1 MTRGYDHKVNQK
13 ILWTLHN
20 LSSMVLEQEL
30 FDRIRRLIKK
40 LTPKV
45 SLKHVTDDLTLIRF
59 PRLYSEY
66 RTLNI
71 LSKFYLGSLKSR
83 YIIGKKLNAAFIFHM
98 PTLFEEAVAGWMH
111 RSFSGQVVVKRQ
123 WSIPL
128 KGLTHSVS
136 R

>member
-1 MTRGYDHKVNQK
+1 
-13 ILWTLHN
+13 
-20 LSSMVLEQEL
+20 MVLEQEL
-30 FDRIRRLIKK
+30 FDRVRRLIRE

-71 LSKFYLGSLKSR
+71 LSKLILAHSSPVISSGQSSTLP
-83 YIIGKKLNAAFIFHM
+83 FIFHM

-111 RSFSGQVVVKRQ
+111 RSFSGRVVVKRQ

-128 KGLTHSVS
+128 KGVNSLCFKIDLRCLQRNSS
-136 R
+136 ASCYF